1 MGMYDYFFE
10 SKHSNKHDSSTLH
23 RRFSAISS
31 ISSNTSKKFY
41 MQILK
46 IVLLILNLIFLSL
59 VFIFTTFKHEIL
71 SFKSSMN
78 FEWLFVSKPMLKYEP
93 IVLNMLK
100 NGQDSAQYIALNIIN
115 GLFNLDFT
123 IVDIFSLLNQH
134 SPLVTATLTMLC
146 LLNIFLLGKN
156 TLNNLII
163 SLNTALVIFN
173 FNFVSQ
179 YFKSFLN
186 QRHKVHD
193 AVEGIDFLRYVLIFF
208 PLIEFLLVLDLIVTL
223 EKLLSS
229 PKLVKP
235 KKIYEIN
242 NVCNS
247 RLPSNYNPQ
256 NLHYTN
262 NANTQTLNQSLCTTE
277 NPVQYTLNSNT
288 KNYSLMKYLNS
299 NSPQAKAMLTEPT
312 RKMVKSSSIS
322 NNLCSD
328 ITTRKAISNISNVIR
343 PAIFSPLAF
352 HGGSTS
358 GKNLTFS
365 H

>member
-1 MGMYDYFFE
+1 M
-10 SKHSNKHDSSTLH
+10 HL
-23 RRFSAISS
+23 
-31 ISSNTSKKFY
+31 
-41 MQILK
+41 LK
-46 IVLLILNLIFLSL
+46 IVLLILNLVFLSL

-71 SFKSSMN
+71 SFKSSIY

-100 NGQDSAQYIALNIIN
+100 NGQDNAQYIALNIIN
-115 GLFNLDFT
+115 GLLNLDLS
-123 IVDIFSLLNQH
+123 IVDIFTLLNQH
-134 SPLVTATLTMLC
+134 SPLVTLTLTMLC

-163 SLNTALVIFN
+163 SLNAALVILN

-179 YFKSFLN
+179 YFKSFFN
-186 QRHKVHD
+186 QRHEVLD
-193 AVEGIDFLRYVLIFF
+193 AEEGIDFLRYVWILF

-229 PKLVKP
+229 PKLAKP

-242 NVCNS
+242 NVCKS
-247 RLPSNYNPQ
+247 RLSSNYNPQ

-262 NANTQTLNQSLCTTE
+262 NANTQTLNKSLCNTE
-277 NPVQYTLNSNT
+277 SPVQYTLNNTT

-299 NSPQAKAMLTEPT
+299 NSTQAKAMLTETT

-322 NNLCSD
+322 NNLCSQ
-328 ITTRKAISNISNVIR
+328 IATRNAASNASNVIR
-343 PAIFSPLAF
+343 PAMFSPLGG

-358 GKNLTFS
+358 GKNLLYFLTDK
-365 H
+365 